1 MSSSEN
7 DPQNKPPI
15 EQSKT
20 PEPEPKPKAPEPQI
34 IKTVHKNLDS
44 FDSDRK

>member
-7 DPQNKPPI
+7 DPQNKPPT

-20 PEPEPKPKAPEPQI
+20 PEPKPKAPEPQI